1 MKVFHSINQF
11 KSKSKTV
18 VTLGTFDGVHV
29 GHKKIIERLLF
40 NAKELNCES
49 LVLTF
54 FPHPRM
60 VLQKDADVKL
70 LNTIEEKAN
79 LLSKTGLD
87 NLVIHPFDQAFS
99 RLTAEEFVKNILVD
113 CFNVE
118 KIIIGHDHRFGRNR
132 TANIDDLIAFSK
144 IYGFE
149 VEQISAQ
156 EINDVAVSSTKI
168 RNAIL
173 DGNIDLANNYLD
185 YNYSFKGK
193 IVKGK
198 QIGRTIGFPTANFE
212 IDDSYKLIPKNGVY
226 VVESLINQNRIFGM
240 MNIGFNPT
248 VGENAQT
255 IEVYYF
261 DFNGDLYGQ
270 QITVSILHRLRS
282 EQKFDSLEAL
292 KNQLKSDQM
301 DSLDFIKNKI
311 INSN

>member
-173 DGNIDLANNYLD
+173 DGNIYLANNYLD

-226 VVESLINQNRIFGM
+226 VVESLVNQNRIFGM

>member
-11 KSKSKTV
+11 ESKSKTI

-29 GHKKIIERLLF
+29 GHKKIIERLLLS
-40 NAKELNCES
+40 AKELNCES

-60 VLQKDADVKL
+60 VLQKDSDVKL
-70 LNTIEEKAN
+70 LNTIEEKSD
-79 LLSKTGLD
+79 LLAKTGLN
-87 NLVIHPFDQAFS
+87 NLVIHPFDQSFS

-113 CFNVE
+113 AFNIK

-144 IYGFE
+144 IYDFE
-149 VEQISAQ
+149 VEQISVQ

-173 DGNIDLANNYLD
+173 DGNIELANKYLD
-185 YNYSFKGK
+185 YKYSFEGK

-198 QIGRTIGFPTANFE
+198 QLGRTIGFPTANFE
-212 IDDSYKLIPKNGVY
+212 LENNYKLIPENGVY
-226 VVESLINQNRIFGM
+226 IVESQLNKKMFFGL

-248 VGENAQT
+248 VSGNAKT

-261 DFNGDLYGQ
+261 DFDGDLYNKK
-270 QITVSILHRLRS
+270 ISVSILHRLRS
-282 EQKFDSLEAL
+282 EQKFDSLDAL
-292 KNQLKSDQM
+292 KKQLNLDKSA
-301 DSLDFIKNKI
+301 SLDFIKTNK
-311 INSN
+311 N